1 MAVMYPRTLLGD
13 DLKSRAEGKVFRALE
28 AGLDDE
34 WKVLHSV
41 GWVSRDKERGSDDG
55 EIDFVIA
62 HPERGVLC
70 LEVKGGGIECRNGEW
85 FGIHDGEQE
94 RIRDPFAQAVD
105 HTHDLRREL
114 GGMPAKGGGEL
125 LIGHALAFPDVTVH
139 ELVLAPD
146 APPALIVDRNG
157 IKDIATA
164 LERAY
169 AYHRPAGGAAVGP
182 GANGIRK
189 LLGALAPNVRIEVP
203 MAERFLDEEEALVTL
218 THDQALLLQRYG
230 RDKRMIV
237 TGPAGSGKTMLAVER
252 AKRVAAKGDDVL
264 FVCFNRRLRDHLR
277 RAEKGSGID
286 FYTFHG
292 ICTRLAGIA
301 GVPLSTDGGGEPGP
315 RYFGEELPLALVA
328 AIEELGPRY
337 DALFVDEAQDLSNDW
352 LDALMTTLRDPDD
365 ALVWLFMDDNQRIYH
380 NRLEVPAGF
389 RPFDLI
395 HNCRNTQAIHRLV
408 MEKYE
413 GEVEVEAI
421 GPEGREV
428 ELIHADD
435 QPGAVRATVARLCG
449 SEEIPPQ
456 DVVVLSSHGIG
467 KSAVAA
473 AGCGRY
479 EFVDEPRPLGDF
491 IRFASIRAF
500 KGLESR
506 VVILCELE
514 DLDDETID
522 QQLYVG
528 LSRAR
533 NHCVIAAP
541 TRA

>member
-1 MAVMYPRTLLGD
+1 
-13 DLKSRAEGKVFRALE
+13 
-28 AGLDDE
+28 
-34 WKVLHSV
+34 
-41 GWVSRDKERGSDDG
+41 
-55 EIDFVIA
+55 
-62 HPERGVLC
+62 
-70 LEVKGGGIECRNGEW
+70 
-85 FGIHDGEQE
+85 
-94 RIRDPFAQAVD
+94 
-105 HTHDLRREL
+105 
-114 GGMPAKGGGEL
+114 
-125 LIGHALAFPDVTVH
+125 
-139 ELVLAPD
+139 
-146 APPALIVDRNG
+146 
-157 IKDIATA
+157 
-164 LERAY
+164 
-169 AYHRPAGGAAVGP
+169 
-182 GANGIRK
+182 
-189 LLGALAPNVRIEVP
+189 
-203 MAERFLDEEEALVTL
+203 
-218 THDQALLLQRYG
+218 
-230 RDKRMIV
+230 
-237 TGPAGSGKTMLAVER
+237 
-252 AKRVAAKGDDVL
+252 
-264 FVCFNRRLRDHLR
+264 
-277 RAEKGSGID
+277 
-286 FYTFHG
+286 
-292 ICTRLAGIA
+292 
-301 GVPLSTDGGGEPGP
+301 
-315 RYFGEELPLALVA
+315 
-328 AIEELGPRY
+328 
-337 DALFVDEAQDLSNDW
+337 
-352 LDALMTTLRDPDD
+352 
-365 ALVWLFMDDNQRIYH
+365 MDDNQRIYH